1 MMIQKLIRR
10 RKQIMRNFIATHEPR
25 FPRPGQRILFSV
37 VHSGGAEQGTG
48 TFYPHPARVVQ
59 MPAVLG
65 YRGIPKAPYSIPW
78 NYVFFWAPFRGEG
91 IKRKHT
97 RKVKVQN

>member
-1 MMIQKLIRR
+1 MTIRKLL
-10 RKQIMRNFIATHEPR
+10 RKRKPIMRQFILSHDPR
-25 FPRPGQRILFSV
+25 FPKSGQRILFSV

-65 YRGIPKAPYSIPW
+65 YRGIPEAPYSIPW
-78 NYVFFWAPFRGEG
+78 DYVFFWAPLRGEG
-91 IKRKHT
+91 MRKHVKT
-97 RKVKVQN
+97 RKVKV